1 MASPQSYLDNL
12 ENLRAVMSVALEH
25 AQKNCDQLMKNGT
38 GEQMRR
44 AERLIGKIRTL
55 AEQLEKEFNV
65 LESLIT
71 KMRSSAGD
79 RRFGSRVSEASA
91 QRVKHARSADRTLN
105 TQLFS

>member
-12 ENLRAVMSVALEH
+12 ENLRLVMSVALEH
-25 AQKNCDQLMKNGT
+25 AQKNRDQLMKNGT

-44 AERLIGKIRTL
+44 AERLISKTRTL

-71 KMRSSAGD
+71 
-79 RRFGSRVSEASA
+79 
-91 QRVKHARSADRTLN
+91 
-105 TQLFS
+105 